1 MNKLRQ
7 SARLFLVMMT
17 TGLLSGCATVGEAH
31 LIGGSDS
38 DARDRILNVA
48 GNPPSL
54 GYQRLQYH
62 SIACPAVKKFLEI
75 RGYPN
80 FIIEDT
86 KLTSRT
92 IVIYYVKPN
101 QAYLLGITTGLAPQ
115 KFDVSGPEPI
125 GKQTRALFDALDK
138 LERAEAGDARA
149 DARADAPTKKAG
161 H

>member
-1 MNKLRQ
+1 MD
-7 SARLFLVMMT
+7 
-17 TGLLSGCATVGEAH
+17 
-31 LIGGSDS
+31 GGTDS

-62 SIACPAVKKFLEI
+62 SGACPAVKKFLEI

-80 FIIEDT
+80 FMIEDT
-86 KLTSRT
+86 ALTSRK
-92 IVIYYVKPN
+92 IVLYYVKSN
-101 QAYLLGITTGLAPQ
+101 QAYLLGIKTGFASQ

-138 LERAEAGDARA
+138 LEKAETAETGNASA
-149 DARADAPTKKAG
+149 DVPSKKVG

>member
-1 MNKLRQ
+1 MCHD
-7 SARLFLVMMT
+7 AR
-17 TGLLSGCATVGEAH
+17 CPYEW
-31 LIGGSDS
+31 GSDS
-38 DARDRILNVA
+38 EARDRVLNVA

-62 SIACPAVKKFLEI
+62 SSACPAVKKFLEI

-86 KLTSRT
+86 GLTSRK
-92 IVIYYVKPN
+92 IVLYYVKSN
-101 QAYLLGITTGLAPQ
+101 QAYLLGITTGFAPQ

-138 LERAEAGDARA
+138 LDLAEASHARA
-149 DARADAPTKKAG
+149 DVPAKKAG